1 MKLISKVI
9 ASSLLTIGMTSGAA
23 AYTIN
28 DLGSNAFIGQGT
40 TNGSPMGDVFGG
52 GNYQVQGMNVNHDQ
66 DFLYVTVF
74 TNFNEVGNGRY
85 DFGDLFIDVDGWT
98 PDGTA
103 PNYTDDV
110 YDAGLNGWDYAVLAS
125 KERETG
131 LPDSKFGYGGGL
143 QVGDLIDL
151 SGADLLMSDEVSAAY
166 NDSGV
171 RQDQEVGYQSGGAD
185 VGDASVVVDTAASI
199 NTLSFQIALSDLGLQ
214 DAKNQEI
221 GLRWTMTCAND
232 ITEGSYNV
240 PEPGTLALL
249 GLGLLGLG
257 LRKRVKS

>member
-1 MKLISKVI
+1 MKLISKAIVT
-9 ASSLLTIGMTSGAA
+9 SLLTIGMSSGVA

-28 DLGSNAFIGQGT
+28 DTGSEVFVGQGT
-40 TNGSPMGDVFGG
+40 VDGSPMGDVYGG
-52 GNYQVQGMNVNHDQ
+52 GNYRVQGMDVNHDQ
-66 DFLYVTVF
+66 EFLYVTVS
-74 TNFNEVGNGRY
+74 TYFNEADNGRY
-85 DFGDLFIDVDGWT
+85 NFGDLFIDVDGWT

-110 YDAGLNGWDYAVLAS
+110 YDADLNGWDYAVLAS
-125 KERETG
+125 AERETG
-131 LPDSKFGYGGGL
+131 LPDSQFGYGGFK
-143 QVGDLIDL
+143 VGDLIDL
-151 SGADLLMSDEVSAAY
+151 TEADLLMSDEVSAVY
-166 NDSGV
+166 NNSTV

-185 VGDASVVVDTAASI
+185 VGDSTVAVDTANSL
-199 NTLSFQIALSDLGLQ
+199 NTLSFQIALSDLGLL

-221 GLRWTMTCAND
+221 GLRWTMGCAND
-232 ITEGSYNV
+232 VTEGSYNV

>member
-1 MKLISKVI
+1 MKLLGKVI
-9 ASSLLTIGMTSGAA
+9 VSSLLTIGMTSGAA

-28 DLGSNAFIGQGT
+28 DLGGDAFYGQGT
-40 TNGSPMGDVFGG
+40 DGNGDPMGDVFGG
-52 GNYQVQGMNVNHDQ
+52 GGYQVRGMDVKHDL

-74 TNFNEVGNGRY
+74 TNFNEVGNVRF
-85 DFGDLFIDVDGWT
+85 DFGDLFIDVDGWN
-98 PDGTA
+98 PDGVLA
-103 PNYTDDV
+103 NYTDDTFV
-110 YDAGLNGWDYAVLAS
+110 NQSVWDYAVLAS
-125 KERETG
+125 NDRETG
-131 LPDSKFGYGGGL
+131 NSKFGYGGL
-143 QVGDLIDL
+143 SVGDLVGLDQ
-151 SGADLLMSDEVSAAY
+151 ADLLSSDEVSAAW
-166 NDSGV
+166 NNSGV